1 MNREEIIEAIAS
13 ASELRHRDGRDIF
26 ASRIYSMIE
35 AGKIP
40 GVMLAT
46 ADVQQ
51 LMKENH
57 TMRKAIAFA
66 IAPGIWI
73 QREDDIFQYCGGT
86 WYAEVLKQAI
96 CKDNKLEINK
106 GEL

>member
-1 MNREEIIEAIAS
+1 MKHEEIIEAIAS
-13 ASELRHRDGRDIF
+13 ASELRHRDGRDVV
-26 ASRIYSMIE
+26 ANRIYSMIE

-51 LMKENH
+51 FMKENH
-57 TMRKAIAFA
+57 AMRKAIAFA

-73 QREDDIFQYCGGT
+73 QREEEIFQYCGGT

-96 CKDNKLEINK
+96 CKDNKLEVNK
-106 GEL
+106 GGL

>member
-13 ASELRHRDGRDIF
+13 ASELRHRDGREIF
-26 ASRIYSMIE
+26 ANRIYSMIE

-51 LMKENH
+51 FMNENH
-57 TMRKAIAFA
+57 AMRKAIAFA

-73 QREDDIFQYCGGT
+73 QREENIFQYCNKV
-86 WYAEVLKQAI
+86 WYADVLKQAI
-96 CKDNKLEINK
+96 SKESTDEQ
-106 GEL
+106 

>member
-13 ASELRHRDGRDIF
+13 ASELRHRDGREIF
-26 ASRIYSMIE
+26 ANRIYSMIE

-51 LMKENH
+51 FMNENRA
-57 TMRKAIAFA
+57 MRKAIAFA

-73 QREDDIFQYCGGT
+73 QREEDIFQYCNKI
-86 WYAEVLKQAI
+86 WYADVLKQAI
-96 CKDNKLEINK
+96 SKESADEQ
-106 GEL
+106 

>member
-13 ASELRHRDGRDIF
+13 ASELRHRDGREIF
-26 ASRIYSMIE
+26 ANRIYSMIE

-46 ADVQQ
+46 TDVQHF
-51 LMKENH
+51 MKENH
-57 TMRKAIAFA
+57 AMRKAIAFA

-73 QREDDIFQYCGGT
+73 QREDDIFQYCNKI
-86 WYAEVLKQAI
+86 WYADVLKQAI
-96 CKDNKLEINK
+96 SKESANEQ
-106 GEL
+106 